1 MEASTVTHVSHWRYK
16 EEQYYP
22 APKRFLLMHTHIQ
35 TFGQSGP
42 CLQCVNIFYVFVG
55 DISFGI
61 KTEADSN
68 DITEYQ
74 REYMPSTG
82 MIVLHHECILCT
94 TFALMF
100 MSFYYMCQN
109 K

>member
-1 MEASTVTHVSHWRYK
+1 MEASAVTHASHWRYK

-22 APKRFLLMHTHIQ
+22 APKKVPINVWTHPNLW
-35 TFGQSGP
+35 TELT
-42 CLQCVNIFYVFVG
+42 CLQCVFCCVFVG

-61 KTEADSN
+61 KAEAVSYAMPECPHD
-68 DITEYQ
+68 D
-74 REYMPSTG
+74 MPSTG
-82 MIVLHHECILCT
+82 MIVIHHEYILCT

-100 MSFYYMCQN
+100 MSFCYMRQN

>member
-1 MEASTVTHVSHWRYK
+1 M
-16 EEQYYP
+16 
-22 APKRFLLMHTHIQ
+22 
-35 TFGQSGP
+35 
-42 CLQCVNIFYVFVG
+42 NICCVFVG
-55 DISFGI
+55 DISFEI

-74 REYMPSTG
+74 YDDMPSTG
-82 MIVLHHECILCT
+82 MIVIHYECVLFT

-100 MSFYYMCQN
+100 MSFYYVHHQN